1 MAIGE
6 SKPNPDSN
14 SNQSSD
20 DQAIPAETFVDISD
34 YQKLDGR
41 QLDAL
46 LSQHKV
52 SVDKSS
58 SSEVK
63 IRAVLEHHL
72 QAGDKLVGVGTL
84 QILPD
89 GFGFLRSR
97 WFNYLGG
104 PDDIYVSPSQIRKF
118 DLANG
123 DVVEGQVRPP
133 KDNERFFALLRV
145 FNVNGQDPAAASK
158 VPDFD
163 GLAPLSPNVSIP
175 LDSNSANSTCRI
187 VDMIAPI
194 GFGQRGIIASPPR
207 SGKTKL
213 IQSLCQEVLAN
224 DSKVHVFILL
234 VDQGPEEIGEMEDLL
249 EGDRCEV
256 ISSVFDETTFRHHDV
271 AMMVLEKAKRMV
283 ETGVDVIVFIDSLT
297 SLARF
302 ELGQSYS
309 KTHLETSSLPK
320 TKSFL
325 ASARRTKDAG
335 TLTILGTVKVES
347 GNELDESIAE
357 VLRSTANMEIRLD
370 RELVQ
375 SRIWPAINIHLS
387 QCKQEEVLLDG
398 LYDSVCKLRRSL
410 GKLSAP
416 EAMEELLAKIDKT
429 ESNNDLLDS
438 M

>member
-1 MAIGE
+1 
-6 SKPNPDSN
+6 
-14 SNQSSD
+14 
-20 DQAIPAETFVDISD
+20 
-34 YQKLDGR
+34 
-41 QLDAL
+41 
-46 LSQHKV
+46 
-52 SVDKSS
+52 
-58 SSEVK
+58 
-63 IRAVLEHHL
+63 
-72 QAGDKLVGVGTL
+72 
-84 QILPD
+84 
-89 GFGFLRSR
+89 
-97 WFNYLGG
+97 
-104 PDDIYVSPSQIRKF
+104 
-118 DLANG
+118 
-123 DVVEGQVRPP
+123 
-133 KDNERFFALLRV
+133 
-145 FNVNGQDPAAASK
+145 
-158 VPDFD
+158 
-163 GLAPLSPNVSIP
+163 
-175 LDSNSANSTCRI
+175 
-187 VDMIAPI
+187 MIAPI

-249 EGDRCEV
+249 EGERCEV

-283 ETGVDVIVFIDSLT
+283 ETGVDVIVFVDSLT
-297 SLARF
+297 SLAQF

-309 KTHLETSSLPK
+309 KTHLESSSLPK

-357 VLRSTANMEIRLD
+357 VLRGTANMEIRLD

-375 SRIWPAINIHLS
+375 RRIWPAINIHLS
-387 QCKQEEVLLDG
+387 QCKQEEVLLNG

-410 GKLSAP
+410 GKLSAS
-416 EAMEELLAKIDKT
+416 EAMEDLLTKIDKT

>member
-6 SKPNPDSN
+6 SKPNPES
-14 SNQSSD
+14 SSKLSSD
-20 DQAIPAETFVDISD
+20 DKSVPADTFIDISN

-46 LSQHKV
+46 LSQHKL

-63 IRAVLEHHL
+63 IRAVLDHHL
-72 QAGDKLVGVGTL
+72 QIGDKLVGVGTL

-123 DVVEGQVRPP
+123 DVVKGQVRPP

-145 FNVNGQDPAAASK
+145 FKVNEQDPAEASK
-158 VPDFD
+158 IPEFD

-175 LDSNSANSTCRI
+175 LDSDNANSTCRI

-213 IQSLCQEVLAN
+213 IQALCEEMLAN
-224 DSKVHVFILL
+224 DSKAHVFILL
-234 VDQGPEEIGEMEDLL
+234 VDQRPEEIGEMEELL
-249 EGDRCEV
+249 ESDRCEV

-283 ETGVDVIVFIDSLT
+283 ETGVDVVVFIDSLT

-302 ELGQSYS
+302 ELGHSYS
-309 KTHLETSSLPK
+309 KTYLESTALPK

-325 ASARRTKDAG
+325 ASARRTNDAG

-347 GNELDESIAE
+347 GNELDDSIAE
-357 VLRSTANMEIRLD
+357 VLRGTANMEIQLD

-375 SRIWPAINIHLS
+375 RRIWPAINIHLS
-387 QCKQEEVLLDG
+387 QCQQEEVLLDD

-410 GKLSAP
+410 GDLSVA
-416 EAMEELLAKIDKT
+416 EAMEKLLAQIDKT
-429 ESNNDLLDS
+429 ESNRDLLGG